1 MQSSSVAQRVK
12 DSAFSIVTTMAQ
24 VAAVVQVQSLA
35 RELPHAMDT
44 APQKRLLYCVCVCVC
59 VCVCTYME
67 YQTPRSYPST
77 KALNKLQGLS
87 EPNLLEI
94 QSKV

>member
-24 VAAVVQVQSLA
+24 VAAVVQVQFLA

-44 APQKRLLYCVCVCVC
+44 APKKGYYIVCVCVCVC
-59 VCVCTYME
+59 VCVYI
-67 YQTPRSYPST
+67 YGVSNSKILSFHKST
-77 KALNKLQGLS
+77 
-87 EPNLLEI
+87 E
-94 QSKV
+94 